1 MPLKAR
7 SLRAW
12 MRQHSEIFAIDPIER
27 NLGGHAGGILYV
39 FAGISAASYPLLP
52 GAFEG
57 HLVWLLAIAASSMI
71 WGLVSLVVIDWSTMN
86 PYLTHGSTLFAQVGV
101 GVAVAS
107 TGGSHSAAWIYLFWI
122 ALFGCYFY
130 ARPLAMVYVAIAIV
144 VQAMPLIYD
153 SHAVTDGFL
162 PQLIVAGTGYIAVG
176 GIVSTGKRMVDGL
189 RLRAETLA
197 AEQGALQRAASA
209 VIRGE
214 DADHIFELVSADLAE
229 LLGCSLVN
237 VSRFESEHSAIVL
250 GTWSDASVRGFKR
263 GEVLEFDP
271 AGGFAG
277 VLNTRSV
284 VRNNNLP
291 EASLARSRG
300 CSSTM
305 LAPIMIGDV
314 PWGVVS
320 LASSDRHAFKRAD
333 EQRIQAFAEMLARIV
348 ASLHDRARLETEAL
362 TDQLTSL
369 PNHRAVH
376 QRLRADLAAAARHG
390 APLSVAMID
399 VDNFKET
406 NDRHGHD
413 RGDAVLS
420 FVADCMRR
428 VARASDT
435 VGRLGGDEFMWILP
449 DTPSGDAVKAVERAR
464 ELIAHGGPSLD
475 IATTSVGICDTS
487 STSDLAELVRRAD
500 VALYA
505 SKASGRNQVTL
516 YDAEVAEALDAEARE
531 AWFERS
537 QALSGL
543 RALARAIDAK
553 DPATSEHSERVA
565 QFAGQLAQ
573 AGGWSDERVARLREA
588 ALVHD
593 VGKLAVPDALLTK
606 PGQLSERERL
616 QMSEHVGLSAR
627 IVGSILSEEQV
638 GWIRGHHERPD
649 GGGYP
654 AGLGEHEISD
664 GAALLALADAWDVMV
679 AGRTYSR
686 PKSVEEAY
694 NECLSL
700 VGLQFTAAAVEALQ
714 LLHAGGALKPAGHV
728 SAGLAGA
735 GTEFEA
741 DAVAARESGDEA
753 EILGD
758 AARGAVSR

>member
-1 MPLKAR
+1 
-7 SLRAW
+7 

-27 NLGGHAGGILYV
+27 NLGGHAGGILYI
-39 FAGISAASYPLLP
+39 FAGISAACYPLLP
-52 GAFEG
+52 GVPHVHFM
-57 HLVWLLAIAASSMI
+57 WLLAIAVSSVL
-71 WGLVSLVVIDWSTMN
+71 WGLVSLLVIDWSTMN
-86 PYLTHGSTLFAQVGV
+86 PYLTHGSTVFAQVGA

-122 ALFGCYFY
+122 SLFACYFY
-130 ARPLAMVYVAIAIV
+130 ARPLAMVYVVISIV
-144 VQAMPLIYD
+144 VQAMPLFYD
-153 SHAVTDGFL
+153 PRTLDDGFL
-162 PQLIVAGTGYIAVG
+162 AQLIVAGTGYIAVG

-214 DADHIFELVSADLAE
+214 HADDIFELVSADLAA
-229 LLGCSLVN
+229 LLGCSLAN
-237 VSRFESEHSAIVL
+237 ICRFASERSATVL
-250 GTWSDASVRGFKR
+250 GNWSDGNVRGFTL
-263 GEVLEFDP
+263 GDTLHFEP
-271 AGGFAG
+271 TGGFAR
-277 VLNTRSV
+277 VLESRSL
-284 VRNNNLP
+284 VRTNNLP

-300 CSSTM
+300 CNST
-305 LAPIMIGDV
+305 LIAPIMIDGA

-320 LASSDRHAFKRAD
+320 LASPDLHAFKRAD
-333 EQRIQAFAEMLARIV
+333 EQRIQAFADMLARIV
-348 ASLHDRARLETEAL
+348 NSLDERARLETEAL
-362 TDQLTSL
+362 TDQLTGL

-376 QRLRADLAAAARHG
+376 QRLAADLAAATRHG
-390 APLSVAMID
+390 TPLSVAMID
-399 VDNFKET
+399 VDNFKEI

-428 VARASDT
+428 VVRASDT

-449 DTPSGDAVKAVERAR
+449 DTNSSAAVKAVERAR
-464 ELIAHGGPSLD
+464 ELIAHAGPSID
-475 IATTSVGICDTS
+475 IATTSVGICDTV
-487 STSDLAELVRRAD
+487 STSDSAELVRRAD

-573 AGGWSDERVARLREA
+573 ASGWPDERVARLREA

-606 PGQLSERERL
+606 PGQLSDRERL
-616 QMSEHVGLSAR
+616 QMSEHVALSAR

-649 GGGYP
+649 GSGYP
-654 AGLGEHEISD
+654 SGLGEHEISD
-664 GAALLALADAWDVMV
+664 GAALLALADAWDVMI

-686 PKSVEEAY
+686 TKSTEEAY
-694 NECLSL
+694 EECRSL
-700 VGLQFTAAAVEALQ
+700 VGLQFTEAAVTALQ
-714 LLHAGGALKPAGHV
+714 QLQASGALKP
-728 SAGLAGA
+728 GLPI
-735 GTEFEA
+735 
-741 DAVAARESGDEA
+741 DA
-753 EILGD
+753 EIEVVVD
-758 AARGAVSR
+758 DNAAVRRSVTNVAG

>member
-1 MPLKAR
+1 
-7 SLRAW
+7 
-12 MRQHSEIFAIDPIER
+12 MRQHSEIFEIDPIER
-27 NLGGHAGGILYV
+27 NLGGHAGGILYI

-52 GAFEG
+52 GVFDA
-57 HLVWLLAIAASSMI
+57 HLTWLLAIAASSVL
-71 WGLVSLVVIDWSTMN
+71 WGLISLLVIDWSTIN
-86 PYLTHGSTLFAQVGV
+86 PYLTHVSTVLAQVGV

-122 ALFGCYFY
+122 SLFACYFY
-130 ARPLAMVYVAIAIV
+130 ARPLAMFYVLIAIV
-144 VQAMPLIYD
+144 VQSMPLFYD
-153 SHAVTDGFL
+153 TRVLDDGFVS
-162 PQLIVAGTGYIAVG
+162 QLIVAGTGYIALG

-214 DADHIFELVSADLAE
+214 HADHIFELVSVDLAA

-237 VSRFESEHSAIVL
+237 ICRFLSDSSATVL
-250 GTWSDASVRGFKR
+250 GSWSDGNVRGFTLGDTLHFEPTGGFSR
-263 GEVLEFDP
+263 VLES
-271 AGGFAG
+271 
-277 VLNTRSV
+277 RSV

-300 CSSTM
+300 CNST
-305 LAPIMIGDV
+305 LIAPIVIDDA

-320 LASSDRHAFKRAD
+320 LASPDLHAFKRAD
-333 EQRIQAFAEMLARIV
+333 EQRIQAFADMLARIV
-348 ASLHDRARLETEAL
+348 NNLDERARLETEAL
-362 TDQLTSL
+362 TDQLTGL

-376 QRLRADLAAAARHG
+376 QRLASDLAAAARHG

-399 VDNFKET
+399 VDNFKEV

-428 VARASDT
+428 VVRASDT

-449 DTPSGDAVKAVERAR
+449 DTNSSAAVKAVERAR

-475 IATTSVGICDTS
+475 IATTSVGICDTT
-487 STSDLAELVRRAD
+487 STSDSAELVRRAD

-573 AGGWSDERVARLREA
+573 ASGWPDERVARLREA

-606 PGQLSERERL
+606 RGRLSDHERL

-649 GGGYP
+649 GSGYP
-654 AGLGEHEISD
+654 SGLVEHEISD

-686 PKSVEEAY
+686 SKSVEEAY
-694 NECLSL
+694 KECRSL
-700 VGLQFTAAAVEALQ
+700 VGLQFTQDAVTALQ
-714 LLHAGGALKPAGHV
+714 QLYVGGALKPDV
-728 SAGLAGA
+728 YV
-735 GTEFEA
+735 TA
-741 DAVAARESGDEA
+741 DIEVGVAARS
-753 EILGD
+753 
-758 AARGAVSR
+758 AVSR

>member
-1 MPLKAR
+1 MPVKAR
-7 SLRAW
+7 PLRAW
-12 MRQHSEIFAIDPIER
+12 MRQHSDIFAIDPIER

-39 FAGISAASYPLLP
+39 FAGVSAASYPLLP
-52 GAFEG
+52 GAFKG
-57 HLVWLLAIAASSMI
+57 HLVWLLAIAVSSVV
-71 WGLVSLVVIDWSTMN
+71 WGLISLLVIDWTRMN
-86 PYLTHGSTLFAQVGV
+86 PYLTHGSTLFAQIGV

-122 ALFGCYFY
+122 SLFGCYFY
-130 ARPLAMVYVAIAIV
+130 ARPLAMAYVCVAIV
-144 VQAMPLIYD
+144 VQSMPLFYD
-153 SHAVTDGFL
+153 SRAVTDGFL

-214 DADHIFELVSADLAE
+214 DADHIFQLVCTDLAQLLGISLVS
-229 LLGCSLVN
+229 
-237 VSRFESEHSAIVL
+237 VSRFDSENTVTVL
-250 GTWSDASVRGFKR
+250 GNWNDATV
-263 GEVLEFDP
+263 
-271 AGGFAG
+271 GGFARG
-277 VLNTRSV
+277 ELLSFAPTGGFARVLQTRAV
-284 VRNNNLP
+284 VRNNSLP
-291 EASLARSRG
+291 EGSLARSRG
-300 CSSTM
+300 CNST
-305 LAPIMIGDV
+305 LIAPIMIDDA
-314 PWGVVS
+314 PWGAVS
-320 LASSDRHAFKRAD
+320 LASPDPHAFKRSD

-348 ASLHDRARLETEAL
+348 TSLDDRARLETEAL
-362 TDQLTSL
+362 TDQLTGL
-369 PNHRAVH
+369 PNHRALH
-376 QRLRADLAAAARHG
+376 QRLRADLASAARRG
-390 APLSVAMID
+390 SPLSVAMID
-399 VDNFKET
+399 VDNFKEI

-413 RGDAVLS
+413 RGDTVLE
-420 FVADCMRR
+420 FVAECMRR
-428 VARASDT
+428 VVRANDT

-449 DTPSGDAVKAVERAR
+449 DTSSSDAVKAVERAR
-464 ELIAHGGPSLD
+464 ELIAHGAPSLD
-475 IATTSVGICDTS
+475 IATTSVGVCDTI
-487 STSDLAELVRRAD
+487 STTDSAELVRRAD

-516 YDAEVAEALDAEARE
+516 YDAEVAEALDVEARE

-565 QFAGQLAQ
+565 QFAGQLAH
-573 AGGWSDERVARLREA
+573 ASGWPDERVARLREA

-606 PGQLSERERL
+606 PGQLTDRERL

-627 IVGSILSEEQV
+627 IVGSVLSEEQV

-654 AGLGEHEISD
+654 VGLGEREISD

-686 PKSVEEAY
+686 TRSVEEAY
-694 NECLSL
+694 DECLAL
-700 VGLQFTAAAVEALQ
+700 VGVQFTTAAVTALRQ
-714 LLHAGGALKPAGHV
+714 LHDDGGLKPTAPLADEPPVKAEHHVADGSVTHVAG
-728 SAGLAGA
+728 
-735 GTEFEA
+735 
-741 DAVAARESGDEA
+741 
-753 EILGD
+753 
-758 AARGAVSR
+758 

>member
-1 MPLKAR
+1 
-7 SLRAW
+7 
-12 MRQHSEIFAIDPIER
+12 MRRHANLFAIDPIER

-39 FAGISAASYPLLP
+39 FAGISAVSYPLLP
-52 GAFEG
+52 GAFDG
-57 HLVWLLAIAASSMI
+57 HLAWLLLIAASSVA
-71 WGLVSLVVIDWSTMN
+71 WGLVSLFVVDWERMS
-86 PYLTHGSTLFAQVGV
+86 PYLSHCSTLFAQGGV
-101 GVAVAS
+101 AIAVAS
-107 TGGSHSAAWIYLFWI
+107 SGGSHSAAWVYLSWI
-122 ALFGCYFY
+122 SLFGCYFY
-130 ARPLAMVYVAIAIV
+130 SRPLAMVYVCIAIV
-144 VQAMPLIYD
+144 IQSLPLLYD
-153 SHAVTDGFL
+153 SRALTDGFL
-162 PQLIVAGTGYIAVG
+162 SQLIVAGTGYIALG
-176 GIVSTGKRMVDGL
+176 GIVSTGKLMVDGL

-214 DADHIFELVSADLAE
+214 DAALIFERVSVDLAQ
-229 LLGCSLVN
+229 LLGSSLTN
-237 VSRFESEHSAIVL
+237 ICRFESDRSATVL
-250 GTWSDASVRGFKR
+250 GSWSDATVRGFVC
-263 GEVLEFDP
+263 GETLEFEP
-271 AGGFAG
+271 TGGFAR
-277 VLNTRSV
+277 VLETREV

-300 CSSTM
+300 CNSTLM
-305 LAPIMIGDV
+305 APIVIDEH

-320 LASSDRHAFKRAD
+320 LASADRNAFGRAD
-333 EQRIQAFAEMLARIV
+333 EQRLRAFAEMLAHV
-348 ASLHDRARLETEAL
+348 VTNLDERARLETEAL
-362 TDQLTSL
+362 TDQLTGL

-376 QRLRADLAAAARHG
+376 QRLTADLAAAARHG

-399 VDNFKET
+399 VDSFKEI

-413 RGDAVLS
+413 RGDAVLR
-420 FVADCMRR
+420 FVADCMSR
-428 VARASDT
+428 VIRASDT

-449 DTPSGDAVKAVERAR
+449 DTNSSDAVKAVERAR
-464 ELIAHGGPSLD
+464 ELIAHGSHSLD
-475 IATTSVGICDTS
+475 VATTSVGICDTC
-487 STSDLAELVRRAD
+487 STADPAELVRRAD

-516 YDAEVAEALDAEARE
+516 YDADVAEALDAKARE

-537 QALSGL
+537 QALAGL

-573 AGGWSDERVARLREA
+573 ASDWTDERVARLREA

-606 PGQLSERERL
+606 PGTLTDRERL

-649 GGGYP
+649 GRGYP
-654 AGLGEHEISD
+654 AGLTEHDISD

-686 PKSVEEAY
+686 IKSVDEAY
-694 NECLSL
+694 EECVSL
-700 VGLQFTAAAVEALQ
+700 AGLQFSSAAVAALAQ
-714 LLHAGGALKPAGHV
+714 LYTSGVLHAGGGTAPTAPAPPVEPEPGRHGAAANV
-728 SAGLAGA
+728 AG
-735 GTEFEA
+735 
-741 DAVAARESGDEA
+741 
-753 EILGD
+753 
-758 AARGAVSR
+758 

>member
-1 MPLKAR
+1 
-7 SLRAW
+7 
-12 MRQHSEIFAIDPIER
+12 MRQHSEIFEIDPIER
-27 NLGGHAGGILYV
+27 NLGGHAGGILYI

-52 GAFEG
+52 GVVDA
-57 HLVWLLAIAASSMI
+57 HLTWLLAIAASSVL
-71 WGLVSLVVIDWSTMN
+71 WGLISLLVIDWSTMN
-86 PYLTHGSTLFAQVGV
+86 PYLTHVSTVFAQVGV

-107 TGGSHSAAWIYLFWI
+107 TGGAHSAAWIYLFWI
-122 ALFGCYFY
+122 SLFACYFY
-130 ARPLAMVYVAIAIV
+130 ARPLAMFYVLIAIV
-144 VQAMPLIYD
+144 VQSMPLFYD
-153 SHAVTDGFL
+153 TRAVDDGFVS
-162 PQLIVAGTGYIAVG
+162 QLIVAGTGYIALG

-214 DADHIFELVSADLAE
+214 DADYIFELVSADLAA

-237 VSRFESEHSAIVL
+237 VSRFEPNEYVTVL
-250 GTWSDASVRGFKR
+250 GSWSDGNVRGFTHNELVKF
-263 GEVLEFDP
+263 EP
-271 AGGFAG
+271 TGGFAR
-277 VLNTRSV
+277 VLAARTV
-284 VRNNNLP
+284 VRDNNLA

-300 CSSTM
+300 CSST
-305 LAPIMIGDV
+305 LIAPIMIDDV

-320 LASSDRHAFKRAD
+320 LASADRHAFRRAD
-333 EQRIQAFAEMLARIV
+333 EQRIQAFAEMLGRIV
-348 ASLHDRARLETEAL
+348 ISLDERARLETEAL
-362 TDQLTSL
+362 TDQLTGL
-369 PNHRAVH
+369 PNHRALH
-376 QRLRADLAAAARHG
+376 QRLASDLAAAARHG

-399 VDNFKET
+399 VDNFKEV

-428 VARASDT
+428 VVRASDT
-435 VGRLGGDEFMWILP
+435 VGRLGGDEFMWILS
-449 DTPSGDAVKAVERAR
+449 DTNSSAAVKAVERAR

-475 IATTSVGICDTS
+475 IATTSVGICDTT
-487 STSDLAELVRRAD
+487 STSDPAELVRRAD

-573 AGGWSDERVARLREA
+573 AGGWPDERVARLREA

-606 PGQLSERERL
+606 PGQLNERERI

-649 GGGYP
+649 GAGYP
-654 AGLGEHEISD
+654 AGLAEHEISD
-664 GAALLALADAWDVMV
+664 GAALLALADAWDVMI
-679 AGRTYSR
+679 AGRTYS
-686 PKSVEEAY
+686 PTKSVEEAY
-694 NECLSL
+694 EECRSL
-700 VGLQFTAAAVEALQ
+700 AGLQFTQDAVTALEQ
-714 LLHAGGALKPAGHV
+714 LYADGALKPDVDVTADLEV
-728 SAGLAGA
+728 GLA
-735 GTEFEA
+735 
-741 DAVAARESGDEA
+741 ARS
-753 EILGD
+753 
-758 AARGAVSR
+758 AVSR